1 MPKEFMKSNKLDNV
15 LYDIRGPLLK
25 EAVKMEEEGYQ
36 IFKLNSGNT
45 APFGLFAPDELLH
58 DLIIN
63 LPNAQGYTD
72 SKGIFPARKAIMQK
86 CQEVGIEGVTTDDI
100 YIGNGV
106 SELVQIV
113 LQSLLN
119 SGDEVLVPI
128 PNFPLWTASVN
139 LAGGK
144 AVHYICDEEQDWCPD
159 LEDIRKKVSGR
170 TKAIVVINPNNPTG
184 AVYPREI
191 LEGIVKIAQEH
202 NLIVMSDE
210 IYDRIL
216 YNGAVHH
223 YIATMADD
231 VMFMTFSGLS
241 KVYRA
246 PGFRSGWMII
256 SGKRGHAHD
265 FIEGIDL
272 LASMRLC
279 PNAPAQFVIQT
290 SLGGRQSIYDLT
302 APGGRLYEQ
311 MEFAYSQIV
320 SIPGLS
326 CVKPKGALYLFP
338 KFDVKKF
345 DVKDDQKLMLDILRE
360 QKILMTAGTGF
371 NWHKPDHF
379 RLVYLPAVEDLR
391 IITERLK
398 TFFRDYKQQ

>member
-1 MPKEFMKSNKLDNV
+1 MPKEFKKSSKLDNV

-25 EAVKMEEEGYQ
+25 EAARMEEEGYQ

-58 DLIIN
+58 DLIVN

-72 SKGIFPARKAIMQK
+72 SKGIFPARKAVMQR
-86 CQEVGIEGVTTDDI
+86 CQEIGIPGVTTDDI

-106 SELVQIV
+106 SELIQVT

-119 SGDEVLVPI
+119 NGDEVLI
-128 PNFPLWTASVN
+128 PMPDYPLWTAATT

-144 AVHYICDEEQDWCPD
+144 AVHYICDEEQDWVPD
-159 LEDIRKKVSGR
+159 IADIKKKVTNR

-184 AVYPREI
+184 AVYPKEI
-191 LEGIVKIAQEH
+191 LEAIIKIAQEH
-202 NLIVMSDE
+202 DLIVMSDE

-216 YNGAVHH
+216 YNGSVHH
-223 YIATMADD
+223 SIATMADD
-231 VMFMTFSGLS
+231 LMFMTFSGLS

-246 PGFRSGWMII
+246 PGFRSGWLVI
-256 SGKRGHAHD
+256 SGKKEHARD
-265 FIEGIDL
+265 FIEGIEL
-272 LASMRLC
+272 LTSMRMC
-279 PNAPAQFVIQT
+279 PNAPTQFVIQT
-290 SLGGRQSIYDLT
+290 SLGGKQSILDLIV
-302 APGGRLYEQ
+302 PGGRLYEQ
-311 MEFAYSQIV
+311 REYAYSQIT

-338 KFDVKKF
+338 KVDVKKF
-345 DVKDDQKLMLDILRE
+345 NVKDDQKLMFDILRQ
-360 QKILMTAGTGF
+360 QKVLMTAGSGF

-379 RLVYLPAVEDLR
+379 RLVYLPAVEDLK
-391 IITERLK
+391 IITQRLVE
-398 TFFRDYKQQ
+398 FFSDYRQE